1 VFPLTENGRSPA
13 ELATGGAAPPRVP
26 VKVCSLARPRV
37 SRQIQGW
44 MEYMGSLLAEAT
56 AFPDEAAAT
65 EVAGTAGVVG

>member
-1 VFPLTENGRSPA
+1 
-13 ELATGGAAPPRVP
+13 
-26 VKVCSLARPRV
+26 
-37 SRQIQGW
+37 